1 MLSKLGYIRR
11 FTGRWRGNGSMNDA
25 RPVLEDLTFRL
36 QRESEHRLNEVSE
49 FPDSFAVTRSL
60 HLAIDHMVERT
71 GSLRLLLRTRPLI
84 DVPSAVGFLD
94 AEISQCERLLEGEQL
109 SGSTQAASIATR
121 TLNLLFRAKQQ
132 LKRTGFRAI
141 PTVPPE
147 PEMPVM
153 AIPTSMLYQLHH
165 SLFPAERM
173 IVGAG
178 RRVGRR
184 ISIPALFDVTGRA
197 GAGGVLADPDRLGR
211 ALIAM
216 SETDTHFALWI
227 HSHPG
232 GGPGMTHPSE
242 IDVEQHA
249 DWLRDYSPDLVSA
262 IMVRDRY
269 IRFWGTAVEC
279 GRVAVAVEGPGTEL
293 ISASENIYR
302 LEY

>member
-11 FTGRWRGNGSMNDA
+11 VTGRWRGNGSGNDA
-25 RPVLEDLTFRL
+25 RPVLKDLTLRL
-36 QRESEHRLNEVSE
+36 QRESELRLDEFSE
-49 FPDSFAVTRSL
+49 FPDSFAVTRAL
-60 HLAIDHMVERT
+60 HLALDHMVERA
-71 GSLRLLLRTRPLI
+71 GSLRQLLRTRPVI

-94 AEISQCERLLEGEQL
+94 AEIGQCERLLEGDRL

-141 PTVPPE
+141 PSVPPE
-147 PEMPVM
+147 PEIPVM
-153 AIPTSMLYQLHH
+153 TIPTSMLYQLHH

-216 SETDTHFALWI
+216 S
-227 HSHPG
+227 
-232 GGPGMTHPSE
+232 
-242 IDVEQHA
+242 
-249 DWLRDYSPDLVSA
+249 
-262 IMVRDRY
+262 
-269 IRFWGTAVEC
+269 
-279 GRVAVAVEGPGTEL
+279 
-293 ISASENIYR
+293 
-302 LEY
+302 